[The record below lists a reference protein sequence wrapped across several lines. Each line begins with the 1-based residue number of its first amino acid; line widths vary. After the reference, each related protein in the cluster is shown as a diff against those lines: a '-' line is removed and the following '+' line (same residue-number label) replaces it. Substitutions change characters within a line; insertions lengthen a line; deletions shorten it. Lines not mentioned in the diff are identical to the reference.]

1 MNLTPARL
9 LAIACLICSV
19 RPAEAAPAS
28 RKDFEEFTGLL
39 FGSYIHSNPSLV
51 LEYCEKARAMAAR
64 FDPNAGWQG
73 LVMDCLGHVEAI
85 QKRKA
90 QACTYFGTAIDTF
103 RKARPR
109 RYEARWVR
117 DGYKKAIRYRASL
130 GC

>member
-1 MNLTPARL
+1 
-9 LAIACLICSV
+9 
-19 RPAEAAPAS
+19 
-28 RKDFEEFTGLL
+28 
-39 FGSYIHSNPSLV
+39 
-51 LEYCEKARAMAAR
+51 
-64 FDPNAGWQG
+64 
-73 LVMDCLGHVEAI
+73 MDCLGHVEAI